1 MQPKY
6 TADVVVVGAGLAGG
20 ATAHALIRRGLQ
32 VALLDGAPHI
42 TSKASGNAWGL
53 LTPYLSTKRSTL
65 EALYSAGY
73 TFTHNLLRKYP
84 RCATTFHQTGAL
96 QLPSTRRLAATIES
110 QEPVLG
116 AQLVHRVTSAEIRAI
131 SGIPVNSAAL
141 HIPDAGFLSPRHFIE
156 GLLADTPSKLTL
168 TLGAECCSIER
179 DDTTWR
185 IACTDGRTFIC
196 HSVVLCAA
204 HETSALQLPSW
215 LPLEA
220 IRGQTTSVR
229 SNGSSSGLRTVVS
242 YGGYITP
249 QVAGL
254 HFLGA
259 HYSHDDNE
267 LAPRSSDTDEM
278 LRLNSHWLPALSLAD
293 AETAGPRVCFRT
305 STIDRLPYIGSLPD
319 YTLFKEQVAQYR
331 SGTNLAT
338 KVTCSP
344 VPGIFVNVGH
354 GSRGL
359 ISCPIGGEIIA
370 RAIVKEP
377 LAELAHIAEITT
389 PHRLPIV
396 MCKSQRQ

>member
-1 MQPKY
+1 MQS
-6 TADVVVVGAGLAGG
+6 TLTVDVVVVGAGLAGG

-32 VALLDGAPHI
+32 VALLDSAPHI

-53 LTPYLSTKRSTL
+53 LTPYLSTKRSAL

-73 TFTHNLLRKYP
+73 AFTHNLLREHP
-84 RCATTFHQTGAL
+84 GSAISFHRTGAL

-110 QEPVLG
+110 REPVLG
-116 AQLVHRVTSAEIRAI
+116 AQLVHRVTSTEIPAI
-131 SGIPVNSAAL
+131 SGIAVNSAAL
-141 HIPDAGFLSPRHFIE
+141 YIPDAGFLSPRQFIE
-156 GLLADTPSKLTL
+156 GLLPDTPNKLTL
-168 TLGAECCSIER
+168 TLGTECCSIER
-179 DDTTWR
+179 DDKTWR
-185 IACTDGRTFIC
+185 VACRGGSSFRC

-204 HETSALQLPSW
+204 HETSALQLTSW

-267 LAPRSSDTDEM
+267 IAPRSSDTDEM
-278 LRLNSHWLPALSLAD
+278 LRCNSHWLPALSLGD
-293 AETAGPRVCFRT
+293 AETNNPRVCFRT

-319 YTLFKEQVAQYR
+319 YALFKEQVAQYR
-331 SGTNLAT
+331 SGTNLAR
-338 KVTCSP
+338 KVTCTP
-344 VPGIFVNVGH
+344 LPGIFVNVGH

-359 ISCPIGGEIIA
+359 ISCPIGGEIVA